1 MSCSFDSL
9 FRTLV
14 LKRLRLSVFG
24 LLALVCGGGIG
35 VEAAPVLTSVKEIRS
50 FSREPAGEE
59 LKVKFQ
65 GAVAARLR
73 FRQLIFVVDGGEAVS
88 VYAPGTNSAV
98 NVGQRVEIEGMTVD
112 TPGVHCLLEGL
123 RKIGA
128 PGPIP
133 EPEEVSVK
141 NLRESD
147 DVLQWVKL
155 SGVVQSVRFSRGRA
169 SGRAIVTIRDRGRAF
184 PISARRLPGLELDDY
199 RFAHV
204 SATGKVPRVEGGVGG
219 QHEQFQDREGGAQVS
234 VQEAG
239 SSDRG
244 THEDGGCQAVA
255 EKRPARTRNRGKG
268 SVGRRILGA
277 GSDRTYSL

>member
-141 NLRESD
+141 NLRGSD

-204 SATGKVPRVEGGVGG
+204 SATGMVPRVEGGV
-219 QHEQFQDREGGAQVS
+219 V
-234 VQEAG
+234 AG
-239 SSDRG
+239 SRMLWVDSTNSFKIERAAPKFPFKKPVRPIAELTKMAGAKRLPKNVQHVRG
-244 THEDGGCQAVA
+244 IV
-255 EKRPARTRNRGKG
+255 EK
-268 SVGRRILGA
+268 VL
-277 GSDRTYSL
+277 